1 MNHIVIALIS
11 NTYSTNASNT
21 GIALDDRNDFHVNL
35 LKEQSEFILVGK
47 KKNGLKRIFFLGL
60 LKQDIGEE

>member
-47 KKNGLKRIFFLGL
+47 ENGLKEFFLGL